1 MLRSQSDEC
10 IYLQKNYLKFGKT
23 GHHGGIVLPASTGGS
38 NLTIGF
44 DWCPMRQGSGKL
56 DPVNLIVKV
65 TNGSDV
71 ETFEV
76 ETHGW
81 ENGHR
86 LEWIPATVDLS
97 GVTIDE
103 NTTITITHT
112 DDEWTASTANRWFL
126 DNIRISAE

>member
-1 MLRSQSDEC
+1 
-10 IYLQKNYLKFGKT
+10 
-23 GHHGGIVLPASTGGS
+23 
-38 NLTIGF
+38 
-44 DWCPMRQGSGKL
+44 MRQGSGKL

-81 ENGHR
+81 EDGHR

-126 DNIRISAE
+126 DNSRISDE